1 MKIDRKKLDIVGW
14 VTLILCL
21 LVGLLGGE
29 KARELR
35 LCLSNISIISF
46 IVSYVI
52 KD

>member
-1 MKIDRKKLDIVGW
+1 
-14 VTLILCL
+14 
-21 LVGLLGGE
+21 LGGE

-52 KD
+52 KDWLFYPNKTIKNGWHGGFK